1 LVLPWRGEFGVAGTH
16 RDGLV
21 MLAHPPS
28 QVDATRMKEVYV
40 HSDSM
45 RVGHAK
51 SLLEAE
57 GMTCFIQN
65 DLSHN
70 LVGGSL
76 VGPLKLF
83 DPVLC
88 VADEADYARALELIQ
103 DWDRRLSE
111 STPGADWTCP
121 NCGQSVPGN
130 FQECWSCQQSKFDA
144 QPKADS
150 V

>member
-1 LVLPWRGEFGVAGTH
+1 
-16 RDGLV
+16 
-21 MLAHPPS
+21 MLALSPCS
-28 QVDATRMKEVYV
+28 ADAERMKEVYV

-57 GMTCFIQN
+57 GMICFIQN
-65 DLSHN
+65 ELSHN

-76 VGPLKLF
+76 VGPLKIF
-83 DPVLC
+83 DPILC
-88 VADEADYARALELIQ
+88 VADDADYPRAMELIQ
-103 DWDRRLSE
+103 DWDRKLSE
-111 STPGADWTCP
+111 SSPMADWKCP

-130 FQECWSCQQSKFDA
+130 FQECWSCQQSKIGTD
-144 QPKADS
+144 PHADS

>member
-1 LVLPWRGEFGVAGTH
+1 
-16 RDGLV
+16 
-21 MLAHPPS
+21 
-28 QVDATRMKEVYV
+28 MKQVYV

-57 GMTCFIQN
+57 GVVCFIQN
-65 DLSHN
+65 ELSHN

-88 VADEADYARALELIQ
+88 VADDADYTRALELIQ
-103 DWDRRLSE
+103 EWDRNQVE
-111 STPGADWTCP
+111 TYTGAEWKCP

-130 FQECWSCQQSKFDA
+130 FQECWSCQHSKI
-144 QPKADS
+144 DS
-150 V
+150 EGDSNSA